1 MAARTKKRG
10 ASPEGKMSLGQHL
23 VELRKRFTRAG
34 LAILLGA
41 VAGWFI
47 ADPVWTLLKEPITR
61 VAEAYG
67 REAQLVFP
75 TITSS
80 FDLKM
85 QIAIYV
91 GIFVSSPVWLYQIFA
106 FIVPGLTRREK
117 GYIFGFFFTA
127 VPLFIAGCAAG
138 WYVLPNIVTLLAG
151 FAPEGTA
158 SLFAAKEYLHFV
170 VKLMLAIGVG
180 FVLPVFLVIL
190 NFMGVVSGRGLL
202 AGWRWA
208 ILLITLFTAIATP
221 AADVFSMFLLAVPMV
236 VLYFLAV
243 GVAFWHDRIAARK
256 LKTLEAELGEPS
268 TA

>member
-1 MAARTKKRG
+1 MWAGIA
-10 ASPEGKMSLGQHL
+10 L
-23 VELRKRFTRAG
+23 VV
-34 LAILLGA
+34 GA

-47 ADPVWTLLKEPITR
+47 ADPVWELLKEPITR

-85 QIAIYV
+85 QLAIYI
-91 GIFVSSPVWLYQIFA
+91 GIFVSSPIWLYQIFA
-106 FIVPGLTRREK
+106 FVVPGLKRRER
-117 GYIFGFFFTA
+117 GYVFGFFFSA

-138 WYVLPNIVTLLAG
+138 WYVLPNIVTLLSG
-151 FAPEGTA
+151 FAPEDTA
-158 SLFAAKEYLHFV
+158 SLFLAKEYLHFV
-170 VKLMLAIGVG
+170 VRLMLAVGIG

-190 NFMGVVSGRGLL
+190 NFMGVVSARGLL

-208 ILLITLFTAIATP
+208 ILLITLFAAITTP
-221 AADVFSMFLLAVPMV
+221 AADVFSMFLLALPMV
-236 VLYFLAV
+236 ALYFAAV

-256 LKTLEAELGEPS
+256 AKKLAAELSEPGV
-268 TA
+268 A